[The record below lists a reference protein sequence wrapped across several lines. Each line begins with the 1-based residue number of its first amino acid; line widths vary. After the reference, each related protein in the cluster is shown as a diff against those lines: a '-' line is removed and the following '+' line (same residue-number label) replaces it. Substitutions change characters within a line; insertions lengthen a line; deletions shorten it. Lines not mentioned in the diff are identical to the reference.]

1 MRGNKTIRALA
12 NANLCVR
19 ANDYDALEYVL
30 DMISPKNRHVY
41 TGGYPAYVFPFRSG
55 EAYITHEENN
65 PLEVLDSIVI
75 DSSALSSW
83 LEGWNANAC

>member
-41 TGGYPAYVFPFRSG
+41 TGG
-55 EAYITHEENN
+55 
-65 PLEVLDSIVI
+65 
-75 DSSALSSW
+75 LSS
-83 LEGWNANAC
+83 LCFSVSER